1 MRGSVVTSAILHT
14 LVLICALL
22 TIGAPQA
29 LETPESEAMPVD
41 LVSADQLQQG
51 EKTAPVKD
59 HASKKQTTKQ
69 TEVANAQNN
78 GNNSIDLKN
87 PATPTARPTDDNAAS
102 GQKKVETP
110 VQKND
115 PQPNEVKTIEQQDT
129 EAAPKEVAAIPLPKP
144 EVTPPT
150 PTPTPPPKPDPA
162 PTPPPTPQADSQP
175 TPPPQPQPAE
185 LTVPANIP
193 VPVVKP
199 ELQPQKTAD
208 KTPDVKP
215 EPVKPDVKPEPVKP
229 DTKATDKTVTQSTNK
244 SPDDG
249 KKKDDKKRETAKGS
263 NAQNSDFDPDA
274 ISKMLNKA
282 SSAGGAKRSTQVA
295 SAGADAQNPALG
307 GKKSAG
313 GGKLSAS
320 ELDGLKDLIHSH
332 WNIQS
337 AGQEGASEVRVR
349 VVMQLDKSGN
359 IQGDPDVTATGG
371 PEGTR
376 RTIAES
382 ARRAVLMSAPFDKL
396 PVEKYDGAV
405 GWNTVDITF
414 DASDLGL

>member
-144 EVTPPT
+144 EITPPT

-162 PTPPPTPQADSQP
+162 PTPPPMPQADSQP

-185 LTVPANIP
+185 LTVPTNIP

-215 EPVKPDVKPEPVKP
+215 EVKPDPVKP
-229 DTKATDKTVTQSTNK
+229 DTKVTDKTVTQSTNK

-263 NAQNSDFDPDA
+263 NAQNSDFDVNQ
-274 ISKMLNKA
+274 ISALLNKA
-282 SSAGGAKRSTQVA
+282 PAAGGGKRSTQVA

-320 ELDGLKDLIHSH
+320 ELDGLKSLIQGNFSVF
-332 WNIQS
+332 

-349 VVMQLDKSGN
+349 VVVQLDKSGT
-359 IQGDPDVTATGG
+359 IVGDPDVTATGG
-371 PEGTR
+371 PAATQQVI
-376 RTIAES
+376 TDS
-382 ARRAVLMSAPFDKL
+382 ARRAVLRSAPFKDL
-396 PVEKYDGAV
+396 PAEKYDGAQ
-405 GWNTVDITF
+405 GWNKLDITF

>member
-215 EPVKPDVKPEPVKP
+215 EVKPESVKP
-229 DTKATDKTVTQSTNK
+229 DTKVTDKTVTQSTNK

-263 NAQNSDFDPDA
+263 NAQNSDFDVNK
-274 ISKMLNKA
+274 ISTMLNKA
-282 SSAGGAKRSTQVA
+282 SSAGGAQVA
-295 SAGADAQNPALG
+295 KAETSAGADTSVTSLG

-320 ELDGLKDLIHSH
+320 ELDGLKSLIQGN
-332 WNIQS
+332 WNVV
-337 AGQEGASEVRVR
+337 AGLEGASEVRVR
-349 VVMQLDKSGN
+349 VVMLLDKSGTVV
-359 IQGDPDVTATGG
+359 GDPEITATGG
-371 PEGTR
+371 PAGTQNA
-376 RTIAES
+376 IKSS
-382 ARRAVLMSAPFDKL
+382 ALRAVMRSAPFNNL
-396 PVEKYDGAV
+396 PVEKYDGAQ
-405 GWNTVDITF
+405 GWNKLDITF